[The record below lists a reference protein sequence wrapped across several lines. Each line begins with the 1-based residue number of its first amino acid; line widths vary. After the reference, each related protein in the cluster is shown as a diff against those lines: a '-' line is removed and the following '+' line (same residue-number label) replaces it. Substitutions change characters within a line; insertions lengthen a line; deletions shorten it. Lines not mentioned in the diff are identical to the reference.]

1 MVEIIPQKPKIS
13 LPTWRWPLWISVIL
27 FFLSI
32 AAFISLKVYLA
43 QIQAEIVN
51 INNQI
56 KAEAAKV
63 NIDDENAVAHLSD
76 SFNAFSGLV
85 SNHSY
90 FSNVFDII
98 GSLTYQKVVFTKFDA
113 DRETGIIQL
122 KGAAQ
127 NYTALA
133 KQMVALRENANVKNL
148 EVKGINFSVNGLE
161 FELLAG
167 VDSQL
172 FVKEQTFSPT
182 ISKVPEALPKVSETS
197 SVSAGSFFENAWLGI
212 KSLAQSL
219 EDKIGDIIQKYK

>member
-13 LPTWRWPLWISVIL
+13 LPTWRWPLWLSIAL

-43 QIQAEIVN
+43 RIQAEITN

-56 KAEAAKV
+56 KTEAAKINV
-63 NIDDENAVAHLSD
+63 DDENAVVRLND
-76 SFNAFSGLV
+76 SLGAFSVLV
-85 SNHSY
+85 SSHSY
-90 FSNVFDII
+90 FSNVFDVI

-122 KGAAQ
+122 KGIAQ

-133 KQMVALRENANVKNL
+133 KQMVALREQANVKNL
-148 EVKGINFSVNGLE
+148 EVKGINFGTNGLE

-167 VDSQL
+167 VDSQF
-172 FVKEQTFSPT
+172 FVKKQ
-182 ISKVPEALPKVSETS
+182 
-197 SVSAGSFFENAWLGI
+197 
-212 KSLAQSL
+212 
-219 EDKIGDIIQKYK
+219 

>member
-1 MVEIIPQKPKIS
+1 MVEIISQKPKIS
-13 LPTWRWPLWISVIL
+13 LPTWRWPLWLSITL

-32 AAFISLKVYLA
+32 AAFIFLKVYSS

-56 KAEAAKV
+56 KTEAVKV
-63 NIDDENAVAHLSD
+63 NADDENTVVHLKD
-76 SFNAFSGLV
+76 SFNAFSALV

-90 FSNVFDII
+90 FSNVFDVI

-113 DRETGIIQL
+113 DRESEIIQL
-122 KGAAQ
+122 KGTAQ

-148 EVKGINFSVNGLE
+148 EVKGINFGTNGLE

-167 VDSQL
+167 INPQL
-172 FVKEQTFSPT
+172 FVKKQ
-182 ISKVPEALPKVSETS
+182 
-197 SVSAGSFFENAWLGI
+197 
-212 KSLAQSL
+212 Q
-219 EDKIGDIIQKYK
+219 

>member
-13 LPTWRWPLWISVIL
+13 LSTWRWPLWLSVAL

-43 QIQAEIVN
+43 WIQTEIVN

-56 KAEAAKV
+56 KTEAAKV
-63 NIDDENAVAHLSD
+63 NTDDENTVAHLSD

-85 SNHSY
+85 ANHSY
-90 FSNVFDII
+90 FSNVFDVIS
-98 GSLTYQKVVFTKFDA
+98 SLTYQKVVFTKFDA

-122 KGAAQ
+122 KGTAQ

-133 KQMVALRENANVKNL
+133 KQMVALRENPDVKNL
-148 EVKGINFSVNGLE
+148 EVKGINFSANGLE
-161 FELLAG
+161 FEFLAG

-172 FVKEQTFSPT
+172 FVKKQ
-182 ISKVPEALPKVSETS
+182 
-197 SVSAGSFFENAWLGI
+197 
-212 KSLAQSL
+212 
-219 EDKIGDIIQKYK
+219 

>member
-13 LPTWRWPLWISVIL
+13 LPTWHWPLWLSLAL

-56 KAEAAKV
+56 KIETAKV
-63 NIDDENAVAHLSD
+63 NADDENTVVHLND
-76 SFNAFSGLV
+76 SLGVFSALV

-122 KGAAQ
+122 KGTAQ

-133 KQMVALRENANVKNL
+133 KQMVALRGNVNVNNL
-148 EVKGINFSVNGLE
+148 EVKGINFSANGLE

-167 VDSQL
+167 VDSQ
-172 FVKEQTFSPT
+172 
-182 ISKVPEALPKVSETS
+182 
-197 SVSAGSFFENAWLGI
+197 FFI
-212 KSLAQSL
+212 KKQ
-219 EDKIGDIIQKYK
+219 Q

>member
-13 LPTWRWPLWISVIL
+13 LPIWRWPLWLSIAL

-32 AAFISLKVYLA
+32 AAFIFLKVYSS

-56 KAEAAKV
+56 KIEATKV
-63 NIDDENAVAHLSD
+63 NADDENTVVHLSD
-76 SFNAFSGLV
+76 SFGVFSVLV

-113 DRETGIIQL
+113 NRKAGIIQL
-122 KGAAQ
+122 KGTAQ

-133 KQMVALRENANVKNL
+133 KQMVALRENADVKNL
-148 EVKGINFSVNGLE
+148 EVKGINFSTNGLE

-167 VDSQL
+167 VEPQL
-172 FVKEQTFSPT
+172 FVKKQ
-182 ISKVPEALPKVSETS
+182 
-197 SVSAGSFFENAWLGI
+197 
-212 KSLAQSL
+212 Q
-219 EDKIGDIIQKYK
+219 

>member
-13 LPTWRWPLWISVIL
+13 LPTWRWPLWLSVAL
-27 FFLSI
+27 FFLSV
-32 AAFISLKVYLA
+32 AAFISLKVYLS

-56 KAEAAKV
+56 KTEAAKV
-63 NIDDENAVAHLSD
+63 NADDENTVVHLSD
-76 SFNAFSGLV
+76 SFNVFSGLI

-90 FSNVFDII
+90 FSNVFDVI
-98 GSLTYQKVVFTKFDA
+98 GSLTYQKLVFTKFDT

-122 KGAAQ
+122 RGAAQ

-133 KQMVALRENANVKNL
+133 KQMVALRGNPSVRNL

-167 VDSQL
+167 VDSQ
-172 FVKEQTFSPT
+172 
-182 ISKVPEALPKVSETS
+182 
-197 SVSAGSFFENAWLGI
+197 FFI
-212 KSLAQSL
+212 KKQ
-219 EDKIGDIIQKYK
+219 

>member
-13 LPTWRWPLWISVIL
+13 LPTWRWPLWLSIAL

-32 AAFISLKVYLA
+32 AAFISLKVYFS

-56 KAEAAKV
+56 KTEAAKI
-63 NIDDENAVAHLSD
+63 NADDENTVAHLND
-76 SFNAFSGLV
+76 SLAAFSVLV

-90 FSNVFDII
+90 FSNVFDVI

-122 KGAAQ
+122 KGTAQ

-148 EVKGINFSVNGLE
+148 EVKGISFGANGLE

-167 VDSQL
+167 VDSQF
-172 FVKEQTFSPT
+172 FVKKQ
-182 ISKVPEALPKVSETS
+182 
-197 SVSAGSFFENAWLGI
+197 
-212 KSLAQSL
+212 
-219 EDKIGDIIQKYK
+219 